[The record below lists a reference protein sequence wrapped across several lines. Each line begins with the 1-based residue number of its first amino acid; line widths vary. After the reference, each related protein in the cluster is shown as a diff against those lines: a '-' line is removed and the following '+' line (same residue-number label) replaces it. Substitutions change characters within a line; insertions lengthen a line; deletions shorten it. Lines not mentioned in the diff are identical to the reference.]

1 MTEQQQRQPDGVY
14 GLIVQGHVT
23 EQEASGGHAYTGAS
37 GLPVQKDHQI
47 ILEYS
52 VASGDSA
59 GGYYW
64 VSFASNSRVS
74 IIQKGIHLEF
84 QKFFVENV

>member
-1 MTEQQQRQPDGVY
+1 MLQSTGLQRVGHNCVTEQQQRQPDGVY

-59 GGYYW
+59 GGYY
-64 VSFASNSRVS
+64 
-74 IIQKGIHLEF
+74 
-84 QKFFVENV
+84 